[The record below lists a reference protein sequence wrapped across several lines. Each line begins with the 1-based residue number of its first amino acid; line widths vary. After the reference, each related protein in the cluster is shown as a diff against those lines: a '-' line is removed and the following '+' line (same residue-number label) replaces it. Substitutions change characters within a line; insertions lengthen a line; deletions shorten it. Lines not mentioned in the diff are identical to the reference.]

1 MFMTNWLN
9 ATAHHVSQIHPH
21 EASDVYANPHIKCI
35 STLLEYQ
42 LVQSV
47 APNAEDAALSLVLR
61 ELNVW
66 SYSYSLNVST
76 TEYRKSHLYFFPE
89 WHAVLC
95 SPSSSTNCPH
105 WYVYW
110 QVILAKV
117 KESSG
122 RFPKVSLTEDQACD
136 RSSPS
141 SSLTQSLPGSRHF
154 SKCFEY
160 IHFHNNSMKKVFF
173 VISFS
178 PMRKLRHREAK

>member
-136 RSSPS
+136 
-141 SSLTQSLPGSRHF
+141 LLPGNSIVLI
-154 SKCFEY
+154 KCMLFLVLETH
-160 IHFHNNSMKKVFF
+160 IPH
-173 VISFS
+173 
-178 PMRKLRHREAK
+178 